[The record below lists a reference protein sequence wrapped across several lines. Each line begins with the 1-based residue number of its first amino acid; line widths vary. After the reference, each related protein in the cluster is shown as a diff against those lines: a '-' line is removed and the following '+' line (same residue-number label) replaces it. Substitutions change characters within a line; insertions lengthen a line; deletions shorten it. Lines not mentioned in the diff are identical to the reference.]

1 MEPRAPKHERPDPDP
16 LLSPADRYAAAAHRN
31 AYPGL
36 ADFRATKPFAFDAFQ
51 VEACQSFEGGF
62 SVLVCAPTGA
72 GKTVVGE
79 FAVAQA
85 LRTGTK
91 CFYTTPIKALSNQKF
106 ADFAEIYGAESVG
119 LVTGDTTVNPHA
131 PVLVMTTEVLRNMLY
146 ARSTDLAGL
155 SSVVLD
161 EVHYLAN
168 KFRGAVWEEVI
179 LHLPL
184 GVQLVGL
191 SATVSNA
198 EEFGDWIRTVRGET
212 AVIVDEV
219 RPVPLWQHM
228 FVGARLF
235 DLYAQQMVGRDGNVQ
250 ARRRVDPALQRAIAR
265 VNAPVPR
272 FDRRNRRDRH
282 GAQQRSIWRPTPRPV
297 VVQNLD
303 AAGLLPA
310 IVFVFSRAG
319 CDAAA
324 EQCVRA
330 GVRLTDTAEA
340 TLIAQIID
348 AHTAELPEAD
358 LQTLDYWRWRTAWE
372 RGIASHHAGLLPA
385 FKETVEELFTRGL
398 VKVVFAT
405 ETLALGINM
414 PARTVVL
421 ERLVKFDGENHV
433 EVTAGEY
440 TQLTGRAGRRGIDVE
455 GHAVVM
461 WAPEIDPQ
469 SVAGLAS
476 TRTFPLRSSFHPTYN
491 MVVNLVDRIGRR
503 AARSLLEQSFAQF
516 QTNRDAVVPARQL
529 ARDVQLVSQM
539 HDEMSCSR
547 GDVREYADLMTRLA
561 KAERTAGRSRRAQ
574 RGDKAHGAA
583 HGGDAAA
590 DIRALSVALRTHPV
604 HSCPDRDAHVDLAH
618 RARRLE
624 EHNTKIRSR
633 IERARGSMGL
643 SLERIADLLTERG
656 YLVDDRATDSGR
668 VLQRIW
674 FDAELLAADSLSAGL
689 WARLSAP
696 EVAALASGLVF
707 ESRRG
712 IRGTARALSGRL
724 GIAATEIEGLWHD
737 ITADEQRFGVAATR
751 QPDFGFA
758 QAVAVWAQGASL
770 AEALQAAMDEGV
782 ELTAG
787 DFVRWCR
794 QVIDAVDQIDRAASR
809 GAVPQATNAVAAIRR
824 GVVALGAT

>member
-1 MEPRAPKHERPDPDP
+1 MQSRGPGHDRSDDRET
-16 LLSPADRYAAAAHRN
+16 LSPADRYAAAAHRS

-36 ADFRATKPFAFDAFQ
+36 TDFRATKPFPLDGFQ
-51 VEACQSFEGGF
+51 VEACRAFEDGL

-85 LRTGTK
+85 LRAGTK

-106 ADFAEIYGAESVG
+106 ADFVELHGPDSVG
-119 LVTGDTTVNPHA
+119 LVTGDSTINPHA
-131 PVLVMTTEVLRNMLY
+131 PILVMTTEVLRNMLY
-146 ARSTDLAGL
+146 ARSDDLNGL

-179 LHLPL
+179 LHLPQE
-184 GVQLVGL
+184 VQVVGL

-228 FVGARLF
+228 FVGSRLF
-235 DLYAQQMVGRDGNVQ
+235 DLYAQQVSSRPEAAHREGQG
-250 ARRRVDPALQRAIAR
+250 RRRVDPALQRAIAR
-265 VNAPVPR
+265 VQSPMPQH
-272 FDRRNRRDRH
+272 DRRRRDRH
-282 GAQQRSIWRPTPRPV
+282 GGAPQRSRWRPTPRPV
-297 VVQNLD
+297 VVQHLD
-303 AAGLLPA
+303 SAGLLPA

-319 CDAAA
+319 CDAAV

-330 GVRLTDTAEA
+330 GIRLTDTAES

-348 AHTAELPEAD
+348 EHTAALPETD
-358 LQTLDYWRWRTAWE
+358 LHTLDYWRWRAAWE

-405 ETLALGINM
+405 ETLSLGINM

-433 EVTAGEY
+433 EVTPGEY

-455 GHAVVM
+455 GHAVVL
-461 WAPEIDPQ
+461 WNPEVDPHA
-469 SVAGLAS
+469 VAGLAS
-476 TRTFPLRSSFHPTYN
+476 TRTFPLRSSFRPTYN
-491 MVVNLVDRIGRR
+491 MVVNLVDAMGRR
-503 AARSLLEQSFAQF
+503 AARALLEQSFAQF
-516 QTNRDAVVPARQL
+516 QTNRESVAPARQL
-529 ARDVQLVSQM
+529 ARDEQSLAQLY
-539 HDEMSCSR
+539 DDMSCSR
-547 GDVREYADLMTRLA
+547 GDVREYAELATRLA
-561 KAERTAGRSRRAQ
+561 HAERATGRARR
-574 RGDKAHGAA
+574 A
-583 HGGDAAA
+583 HGGEPGGPGSGAAGV
-590 DIRALSVALRTHPV
+590 RALSVALRSHPV
-604 HSCPDRDAHVDLAH
+604 HACPDRDAHLVLAH
-618 RARRLE
+618 RARRIKD
-624 EHNTKIRSR
+624 HTVKVQAR
-633 IERARGSMGL
+633 IDRARDSMG
-643 SLERIADLLTERG
+643 SALERIADLLTERG
-656 YLVDDRATDSGR
+656 YLSQDSATASGR

-674 FDAELLAADSLSAGL
+674 FDAELLAAESLSAGM
-689 WARLSAP
+689 WKRLSAP
-696 EVAALASGLVF
+696 DVAALASGLVF

-712 IRGTARALSGRL
+712 IRAAARGLSGRL
-724 GIAATEIEGLWHD
+724 GIAATAIEGLWRD
-737 ITADEQRFGVAATR
+737 LADDEQRFGVPVTR

-758 QAVAVWAQGASL
+758 RAVALWAQGTSL
-770 AEALQAAMDEGV
+770 ADALEAATEDGV
-782 ELTAG
+782 DITAG

-794 QVIDAVDQIDRAASR
+794 QVIDAVDQLDRSAPPGAIPEAAR
-809 GAVPQATNAVAAIRR
+809 AVAAIRR
-824 GVVALGAT
+824 GVVALGAS

>member
-1 MEPRAPKHERPDPDP
+1 M
-16 LLSPADRYAAAAHRN
+16 
-31 AYPGL
+31 
-36 ADFRATKPFAFDAFQ
+36 DAFQ
-51 VEACQSFEGGF
+51 IQACQAFEDGL

-85 LRTGTK
+85 LRAGTK
-91 CFYTTPIKALSNQKF
+91 CFYTTPIKALSNQKY
-106 ADFAEIYGAESVG
+106 ADFAEMYGAESVG
-119 LVTGDTTVNPHA
+119 LVTGDSSINPHA

-146 ARSTDLAGL
+146 ARSGDLDGL

-179 LHLPL
+179 LHLPQQ
-184 GVQLVGL
+184 VQLVGL

-198 EEFGDWIRTVRGET
+198 EEFGDWIRTVRGDT

-219 RPVPLWQHM
+219 RPIPLWQHM
-228 FVGARLF
+228 FVGSRLF
-235 DLYAQQMVGRDGNVQ
+235 DLYAQQVNGKSGGDGQ
-250 ARRRVDPALQRAIAR
+250 GRRRVDPALQRAIAR
-265 VNAPVPR
+265 AGTPLPQRDRRHRHAGTRPR
-272 FDRRNRRDRH
+272 F
-282 GAQQRSIWRPTPRPV
+282 SWRPTPRPV
-297 VVQNLD
+297 VVRHLD
-303 AAGLLPA
+303 SAGLLPA
-310 IVFVFSRAG
+310 IVFVFSRVG
-319 CDAAA
+319 CDAAV

-340 TLIAQIID
+340 TLIARIID
-348 AHTAELPEAD
+348 EHTADLPDGD
-358 LQTLDYWRWRTAWE
+358 LRTLDYWRWRTAWE
-372 RGIASHHAGLLPA
+372 RGIAAHHAGLLPA

-433 EVTAGEY
+433 EVTPGEY

-461 WAPEIDPQ
+461 WSPEVDPHA
-469 SVAGLAS
+469 VAGLAS
-476 TRTFPLRSSFHPTYN
+476 TRTFPLRSSFRPTYN
-491 MVVNLVDRIGRR
+491 MVVNLVDGMGRR
-503 AARSLLEQSFAQF
+503 AAKSLLEQSFAQF
-516 QTNRDAVVPARQL
+516 QTNRDAVGPARQL
-529 ARDVQLVSQM
+529 ARDEQSLTQLK
-539 HDEMSCSR
+539 HDMACNR
-547 GDVREYADLMTRLA
+547 GDVREYADLVMRLA
-561 KAERTAGRSRRAQ
+561 HAERAAGRARRA
-574 RGDKAHGAA
+574 RRARPAPAGN
-583 HGGDAAA
+583 GGVDL
-590 DIRALSVALRTHPV
+590 RALSAALRTHPV
-604 HSCPDRDAHVDLAH
+604 HSCPDREAHLDLAH

-624 EHNTKIRSR
+624 DHTTKIRAR
-633 IERARGSMGL
+633 LERARGSMGQA
-643 SLERIADLLTERG
+643 LERIADLLTERG
-656 YLVDDRATDSGR
+656 YLVDDAATHSGR

-674 FDAELLAADSLSAGL
+674 FDADLLAADSIAAGV
-689 WARLSAP
+689 WSRLTAP

-712 IRGTARALSGRL
+712 IRVAARGL
-724 GIAATEIEGLWHD
+724 GGHLGVAATTVEHLWQD
-737 ITADEQRFGVAATR
+737 LADDEQRFGVPVGR

-758 QAVAVWAQGASL
+758 PAVAAWAAGAGL
-770 AEALQAAMDEGV
+770 AEALQAAAEQGL

-794 QVIDAVDQIDRAASR
+794 QVIDAVDQMAQAAPRDTLPHADS
-809 GAVPQATNAVAAIRR
+809 AVTAVRR